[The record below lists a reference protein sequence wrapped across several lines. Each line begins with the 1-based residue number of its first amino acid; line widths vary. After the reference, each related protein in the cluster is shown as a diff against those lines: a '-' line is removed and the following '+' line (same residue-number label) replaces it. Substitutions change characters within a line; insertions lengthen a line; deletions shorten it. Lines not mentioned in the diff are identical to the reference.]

1 MIAYSSKGQRALLS
15 KDGLAGLVV
24 GLAAIFVVTE
34 ILLPFRDHASLAT
47 FALVLTVPV
56 AAGVAVGG
64 PLAGAASTV
73 AGFLTYDFYFI
84 PPYGTLEVGAA
95 SNWVALGV
103 FALVGA
109 IISAVVLRFQHERA
123 RALRTAEVLKGVAAA
138 SAQLIADDDAVA
150 LKRLAL
156 TTAKEIFGLGGGI
169 IYDGDATLIDST
181 DPNGNF
187 AQVILGQLRGDG
199 RIGSIGPHE
208 AGGFQVRSVRL
219 ATVNR
224 EFGVMVVWARNVAD
238 EQLPALQILADQ
250 LASALERATLREAQI
265 RINTLE
271 EVDRWRVSL
280 LRTVS
285 HDLLTPLAGIKTAVT
300 ALQEGLPALEGRDR
314 STLLATT
321 VEQADRII
329 QLVTDLLNVNRIEA
343 GALKLRYREIDLRRV
358 VSEVVAAIDFVS
370 IDAEVEI
377 TGEPQ
382 VLAVVDEGLIREVI
396 WNLLENAVR
405 HSPVGGKVEVGLS
418 RSSEF
423 AVISVSDQGVLPA
436 AGDSSRMFDWFH
448 HSESGGRSGLGLA
461 IVEAFVGAHKGSVE
475 VEADFGSTVFRVAL
489 PVAP

>member
-1 MIAYSSKGQRALLS
+1 MNAYRFEGQRTLFSKEGLLGS
-15 KDGLAGLVV
+15 AV
-24 GLAAIFVVTE
+24 GLASILIVTE
-34 ILLPFRDHASLAT
+34 VLLPFRPQASLAT

-64 PLAGAASTV
+64 PLAGAVSTA

-95 SNWVALGV
+95 SNWVVLAV

-109 IISAVVLRFQHERA
+109 IISAVVLRFQRERA
-123 RALRTAEVLKGVAAA
+123 RALRTAEVLEGVAAA
-138 SAQLIADDDAVA
+138 SRQLISNDDPAA
-150 LKRLAL
+150 LKLLAL
-156 TTAKEIFGLGGGI
+156 RNAREIFGLLGGI
-169 IYDGDATLIDST
+169 IYDGEATLVDAINPEGDL
-181 DPNGNF
+181 PRL
-187 AQVILGQLRGDG
+187 ILDQLRGEG
-199 RIGSIGPHE
+199 GTGSIGPHDA
-208 AGGFQVRSVRL
+208 AGYQVRFFRL
-219 ATVNR
+219 ATVNQ
-224 EFGVMVVWARNVAD
+224 EFGVMAVWARNVAD

-265 RINTLE
+265 RIKTLE

-300 ALQEGLPALEGRDR
+300 ALQEGFPGLERRDR
-314 STLLATT
+314 GTLLATT

-343 GALKLRYREIDLRRV
+343 GALKLRYREVDLARLV
-358 VSEVVAAIDFVS
+358 AEVVATIDFVS
-370 IDAEVEI
+370 IDAAVEI
-377 TGEPQ
+377 EGERQ
-382 VLAVVDEGLIREVI
+382 LVAVVDEGLIREVI

-405 HSPVGGKVEVGLS
+405 HSPVGGKVEVALS
-418 RSSEF
+418 RSGDV
-423 AVISVSDQGVLPA
+423 AVISISDQGTLPE
-436 AGDSSRMFDWFH
+436 AGGKMFDWFH

-461 IVEAFVGAHKGSVE
+461 IVEAFVGVHKGSVE
-475 VEADFGSTVFRVAL
+475 VESNLESTVFRVML